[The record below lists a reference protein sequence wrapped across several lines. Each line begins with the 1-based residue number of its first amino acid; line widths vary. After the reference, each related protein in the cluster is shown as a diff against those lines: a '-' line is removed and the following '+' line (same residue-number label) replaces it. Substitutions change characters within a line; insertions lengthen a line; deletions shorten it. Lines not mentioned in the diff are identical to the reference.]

1 MSVYIDPR
9 KTKEVKQ
16 EEVEAPR
23 TEEWMAKIEKM
34 DNEELGR
41 KIAAGLGYLL
51 ISPLVFML
59 LWNWIMPNLFGLATL
74 GYLKSLGLLLLARLI
89 FKHD

>member
-16 EEVEAPR
+16 EEFETPR

-59 LWNWIMPNLFGLATL
+59 FWNWIMPSLFGLATL

>member
-59 LWNWIMPNLFGLATL
+59 LWNCICYYQFCNIYNPSHDK
-74 GYLKSLGLLLLARLI
+74 YLY
-89 FKHD
+89 H

>member
-1 MSVYIDPR
+1 LSVYIDPR
-9 KTKEVKQ
+9 KTKETTVEVK
-16 EEVEAPR
+16 EAPK
-23 TEEWMAKIEKM
+23 EEWMAKIDQM

-41 KIAAGLGYLL
+41 KIASGLGYLL

-59 LWNWIMPNLFGLATL
+59 FWNWIMPSLFGLATL
-74 GYLKSLGLLLLARLI
+74 GYLKSLGLLVMARLI

>member
-9 KTKEVKQ
+9 KTKEVK
-16 EEVEAPR
+16 EEEIKAPP
-23 TEEWMAKIEKM
+23 TEDWMEKIDKM

-41 KIAAGLGYLL
+41 KIAAGVGYLL
-51 ISPLVFML
+51 ISPLVFMFFL
-59 LWNWIMPNLFGLATL
+59 NWIMPSLFGLATL
-74 GYLKSLGLLLLARLI
+74 GYLKSLGLLVIARLI